1 MHHTTARISQM
12 AHLKQ
17 KQISDNSCKAII
29 IDTLMESVNPLT
41 EAELSSEITS
51 LFHVLVSSKRLT
63 YIINE
68 LISKGIL
75 MTDDQMH
82 LRISDLAKIEYTS
95 TMLQEQAILSWIEYI
110 RTFKM
115 IDKDVEEQ
123 LKKALPVFLR
133 NLFVRH
139 GVSSYQLL
147 TSTDND
153 MLIDS
158 KQIAKHVADQF
169 DERYITSIEELL
181 PTIFQAISDSNVLKY
196 LKQSIE
202 KAVGYISEVISEDN
216 LSQVTSS
223 LNNLTIYLDTNVLYR
238 LLKLQGK
245 SRYESI
251 KETLEFCKKY
261 NIKLKMG
268 IGLTQQGT
276 RYSNSP

>member
-68 LISKGIL
+68 LISKNIL

-95 TMLQEQAILSWIEYI
+95 TMLQARELQEQAILSWIEYI

-158 KQIAKHVADQF
+158 KQIAKHVANQF

-261 NIKLKMG
+261 NIIWVSG
-268 IGLTQQGT
+268 
-276 RYSNSP
+276 